1 MDLKITPTS
10 SGSAPET
17 TVTPPTPTSPP
28 ARGIR
33 GNRSGSLSNTPSK
46 LSQSMTHP
54 LTPTA
59 EGMSSPQ
66 MAGVDDS
73 RGRMISAED
82 GTNGKSGGGQGANSA
97 GGFFSSMISAA
108 QNAAQN
114 AATTLSNTVANN
126 IVKGESTAGS
136 GANTPDVGR
145 SRSGTE
151 TDEKSKGDTSGMQS
165 DTGKEEQPRK
175 RLAVETLGQG
185 ELSLGSL
192 GISTGSKTDLSKNGS
207 STAATAVY
215 SGGTS
220 EKPEMDGSSSI
231 YRSTGGRGTSE
242 DVPRVPG
249 GTQINTETAVTDTPI
264 LPTHRLPA
272 SIVLPSKTPMAEDI
286 AFNAPPIHASSPGYE
301 NTTPNADDDRDE
313 WLPSAAGDPLKR
325 SGSAK
330 SNRGSG
336 VMGQVRRPR
345 GSSAASSLANHLQSP
360 TNQPQSPASP
370 SGPGP
375 KITGFAVASKKR
387 NRDFHALFRSVPED
401 DYLIEDYGC
410 ALQKD
415 ILLHGRLYVSEG
427 HICFNSNI
435 LGWINTLVISFDEVM
450 AIEKKSTALLFPNAI
465 VIQTLHARNVFA
477 SFISR
482 DTTYDLLVNI
492 WKISHPGLI
501 PSVAGYTLEKQVDKA
516 NGAGD
521 GRDKSNN
528 GSESE
533 DEYDEDEEGYEEED
547 DDDDEGVYERE
558 CVGDAD
564 GGFGD
569 LGGGV
574 VSAPNGAAMNGNVTS
589 IGAAGG
595 GEGAAAAPGG
605 GVSGAPDA
613 AKAQDFPGPAT
624 HSATDCGDHELHY
637 ERIVCDE
644 YLPGPLGKVYALLF
658 GSQSN
663 SFLTKFFEDQK
674 VMELSIPN
682 NAEWAPSAEA
692 GGKSTRGYSYIR
704 PLPGGIGPKQTKCIC
719 TEQLEQMD
727 LEKAVSVLVTTQTP
741 DVPSGN
747 QFSVKT
753 RYCLTWGDGS
763 MTGSAAETRM
773 QLNCTIEWTGKS
785 WLKGPIEKGC
795 NDGQITHGK
804 DLTAALKRELEKYA
818 AASKPRGKGGAKGGK
833 KGKGGGKGAQ
843 ASIAAN
849 SAAAQK
855 AAREKVARE
864 KELRENA
871 AWGVLLPL
879 KPVLAPLVEMAPG
892 GGMGLL
898 IGVGVLLVI
907 ICAFTGKLPFFG
919 KRTAAGDRSPTGRYP
934 WPGMHGS
941 YPDWEQSWY
950 AEEQG
955 LWDWLED
962 RVGLNAANMGGVPR
976 NTQEERRTN
985 AWNKLNKIERNQV
998 LNMIGEVGGI
1008 REKEIEEAMK
1018 VMEKRLEILRAIVNE
1033 RKAQQKLAQSCSK
1046 DGC

>member
-1 MDLKITPTS
+1 
-10 SGSAPET
+10 
-17 TVTPPTPTSPP
+17 
-28 ARGIR
+28 
-33 GNRSGSLSNTPSK
+33 
-46 LSQSMTHP
+46 MTHP

-59 EGMSSPQ
+59 EGVSGTP

-73 RGRMISAED
+73 HGGAVTTIATGD

-126 IVKGESTAGS
+126 IVKGESRAGS
-136 GANTPDVGR
+136 GANTPDIGR

-151 TDEKSKGDTSGMQS
+151 TEEKPKGDTTKMQS
-165 DTGKEEQPRK
+165 DTSKEEQPRK

-192 GISTGSKTDLSKNGS
+192 GISNGSKTDLSKNAS
-207 STAATAVY
+207 PAAATAGY

-220 EKPEMDGSSSI
+220 DKPEMDGSSGI
-231 YRSTGGRGTSE
+231 YRSMGGRGTSE
-242 DVPRVPG
+242 DALRVPG
-249 GTQINTETAVTDTPI
+249 GSQTNTETTATDAPT
-264 LPTHRLPA
+264 LQTHRLPA
-272 SIVLPSKTPMAEDI
+272 NIVLPPKTPTAGDI
-286 AFNAPPIHASSPGYE
+286 AFNAPPIHAYSPGYE
-301 NTTPNADDDRDE
+301 NITPNADDERDE
-313 WLPSAAGDPLKR
+313 WPPIPGDSLKR
-325 SGSAK
+325 SASAGGS
-330 SNRGSG
+330 RGSG
-336 VMGQVRRPR
+336 VFGQVRRPR
-345 GSSAASSLANHLQSP
+345 GSSAASSLANHLQTP

-370 SGPGP
+370 LGSGPGP

-415 ILLHGRLYVSEG
+415 ILVHGRLYVSEG

-482 DTTYDLLVNI
+482 DTAYDLLVNI

-501 PSVAGYTLEKQVDKA
+501 PSGTGYTLEKQPDKP
-516 NGAGD
+516 NGVGD
-521 GRDKSNN
+521 GKGKGNIE
-528 GSESE
+528 SESE
-533 DEYDEDEEGYEEED
+533 DEYDEDEEGYEEGD
-547 DDDDEGVYERE
+547 DDDDGVHEQE
-558 CVGDAD
+558 SVGDAD
-564 GGFGD
+564 GGFGEI
-569 LGGGV
+569 GGGGGP
-574 VSAPNGAAMNGNVTS
+574 APNGAAINANFTS
-589 IGAAGG
+589 TAAAVGG
-595 GEGAAAAPGG
+595 GEGVMAAPGSGVG
-605 GVSGAPDA
+605 GATDPTKV
-613 AKAQDFPGPAT
+613 QDFPGPVT
-624 HSATDCGDHELHY
+624 HSVTDCGDHELHY

-658 GSQSN
+658 GSQSS
-663 SFLTKFFEDQK
+663 SFLTKFLEDQK

-682 NAEWAPSAEA
+682 NAEWAPSPEA

-773 QLNCTIEWTGKS
+773 QLNCTVEWTGKS

-818 AASKPRGKGGAKGGK
+818 ASKPRGKGVKGGR

-843 ASIAAN
+843 PSSAAN
-849 SAAAQK
+849 SVAAQK
-855 AAREKVARE
+855 AAREKAAKE
-864 KELRENA
+864 KEERENA
-871 AWGVLLPL
+871 AWGVFLPL
-879 KPVLAPLVEMAPG
+879 KPVLGPVVEIVPG

-898 IGVGVLLVI
+898 IGLGVLLL
-907 ICAFTGKLPFFG
+907 ICSFTGTLPFFG
-919 KRTAAGDRSPTGRYP
+919 RKSTAGSRNPPGRYP
-934 WPGMHGS
+934 RPGMPPSRYGS

-962 RVGLNAANMGGVPR
+962 RVGLNAASMGGVPS
-976 NTQEERRTN
+976 NTQEERRAK
-985 AWNKLNKIERNQV
+985 AWNMLSKVERNQV
-998 LNMIGEVGGI
+998 LNTIGELGE
-1008 REKEIEEAMK
+1008 REVEEAVK
-1018 VMEKRLEILRAIVNE
+1018 VMEKKLEVLRALVNE
-1033 RKAQQKLAQSCSK
+1033 RRTRQELARRAAVGEGVPSGSG
-1046 DGC
+1046 DAGVV

>member
-1 MDLKITPTS
+1 MTS
-10 SGSAPET
+10 VDDNHGG
-17 TVTPPTPTSPP
+17 TVT
-28 ARGIR
+28 
-33 GNRSGSLSNTPSK
+33 
-46 LSQSMTHP
+46 
-54 LTPTA
+54 
-59 EGMSSPQ
+59 
-66 MAGVDDS
+66 
-73 RGRMISAED
+73 ISAGD

-97 GGFFSSMISAA
+97 GGFFSSMISVA

-126 IVKGESTAGS
+126 IVKGESRAGS
-136 GANTPDVGR
+136 GANSPDVGR

-151 TDEKSKGDTSGMQS
+151 TDEKSKSDTVGMQS
-165 DTGKEEQPRK
+165 DTSKEEQPRK

-192 GISTGSKTDLSKNGS
+192 GISNSKIDPSKNGS
-207 STAATAVY
+207 STMAAAVY
-215 SGGTS
+215 NGGTG
-220 EKPEMDGSSSI
+220 EKPELDGSPGI
-231 YRSTGGRGTSE
+231 YRATGSRGTSE
-242 DVPRVPG
+242 DASRAPD
-249 GTQINTETAVTDTPI
+249 GTQASTETTTTDT
-264 LPTHRLPA
+264 PTHRLPT
-272 SIVLPSKTPMAEDI
+272 SIVLPPKTPMAEDI
-286 AFNAPPIHASSPGYE
+286 PLNAPVHTAFSPGYE
-301 NTTPNADDDRDE
+301 NTTPNADGGRDE
-313 WLPSAAGDPLKR
+313 WLPSASGELKR
-325 SGSAK
+325 SGSSR

-336 VMGQVRRPR
+336 VLGQIRRPR
-345 GSSAASSLANHLQSP
+345 GSSAASSLANHLQTP
-360 TNQPQSPASP
+360 TNQPQPPASP
-370 SGPGP
+370 SGSGPGP

-387 NRDFHALFRSVPED
+387 NRDFHALLRSVPVD

-501 PSVAGYTLEKQVDKA
+501 PSVAGYTLEKQPDKA

-521 GRDKSNN
+521 GKDKSND

-547 DDDDEGVYERE
+547 DDDEGVHERE
-558 CVGDAD
+558 SIGDAD
-564 GGFGD
+564 GGFREVGV
-569 LGGGV
+569 GGG
-574 VSAPNGAAMNGNVTS
+574 SAPNGAAMNGNVTNTVTT
-589 IGAAGG
+589 GG
-595 GEGAAAAPGG
+595 GEGVVAVSGG
-605 GVSGAPDA
+605 GASGAPDA
-613 AKAQDFPGPAT
+613 TKVQDFPGPAT
-624 HSATDCGDHELHY
+624 HFATDCGDYELHY

-663 SFLTKFFEDQK
+663 SFLTKFLEDQK

-682 NAEWAPSAEA
+682 NAEWAPSPEA

-763 MTGSAAETRM
+763 VTGSLAETRM
-773 QLNCTIEWTGKS
+773 QLNCTVEWTGKS

-818 AASKPRGKGGAKGGK
+818 AALKPRGKGGVRGGK
-833 KGKGGGKGAQ
+833 KGKGGGRGAQ
-843 ASIAAN
+843 ASSAAN

-855 AAREKVARE
+855 AAREKAARE
-864 KELRENA
+864 KEERENA
-871 AWGVLLPL
+871 AWGVFLPL
-879 KPVLAPLVEMAPG
+879 KPVLGPVVEMVPG

-898 IGVGVLLVI
+898 VGVGVLLVI
-907 ICAFTGKLPFFG
+907 ICAITGKLPFFG
-919 KRTAAGDRSPTGRYP
+919 KKSTTGDRSPPGRYSRP
-934 WPGMHGS
+934 EMPPGRYGS
-941 YPDWEQSWY
+941 YSDWEQSWY

-955 LWDWLED
+955 LWDWLDD
-962 RVGLNAANMGGVPR
+962 RVGLNAANLGGVPS
-976 NTQEERRTN
+976 NTQEERRAK
-985 AWNKLNKIERNQV
+985 AWGKLSKTERNQM
-998 LNMIGEVGGI
+998 LNNIAEVGGMGE
-1008 REKEIEEAMK
+1008 REVEEAVK
-1018 VMEKRLEILRAIVNE
+1018 VMEKRLEVLRAIVNE
-1033 RKAQQKLAQSCSK
+1033 RKVQQGVAQRIVV
-1046 DGC
+1046 DGVSSDANTA